1 MNKKWLHVLPIVFG
15 ILLVIGVLLFVILR
29 DHPSIEGFAIL
40 NTPKCP
46 ENFTFFNDRRGDSF
60 CCQGEV
66 DRYSHTCKARGEKQ
80 MCSMKPDMI
89 DPRMNV
95 SGSPWGDVSYGTGS
109 VSRENNIPI
118 LDVPGNFAGEFI
130 SNDIEKAKKICESK
144 PECKALAM
152 GDTYAGE
159 KFGETLISL
168 ISESPGPV
176 TASYQLRNPR
186 SISKVSIRPNDNSQ
200 RTLPLCSNLV
210 HETNV
215 QNQAQCPRNLSN
227 FASIGKCCLTQ
238 ADFDGYDCRKVDN
251 ADKKRYC
258 KLSGPL
264 APGEQLCGNV
274 SIQEKV
280 EGTCPT
286 GMTQITY
293 PLGDREVKKYGAAAS
308 GVQMPI
314 CFGMDKTC
322 IPDVVIQDL
331 QSKGVFK
338 DKRVDTWSYSCSGW
352 KSVHVDRNLSKNMD
366 TQYV

>member
-29 DHPSIEGFAIL
+29 DHPSIEGFAAPIL

-89 DPRMNV
+89 DPRTNV
-95 SGSPWGDVSYGTGS
+95 SGSSWSEVSYGTGHAGGDIITI
-109 VSRENNIPI
+109 E
-118 LDVPGNFAGEFI
+118 DVPGNFAGVFI
-130 SNDIEKAKKICESK
+130 SNDREKAKKLCESK
-144 PECKALAM
+144 PECKALSM
-152 GDTYAGE
+152 GDTNTGE
-159 KFGETLISL
+159 LLIAL
-168 ISESPGPV
+168 MSESPSPV
-176 TASYQLRNPR
+176 TSSHDFRNRR
-186 SISKVSIRPNDNSQ
+186 SITKFSSRPNDNIQ
-200 RTLPLCSNLV
+200 RTLPLCSSLV

-251 ADKKRYC
+251 ADTKRYC

-308 GVQMPI
+308 GVQMPV

-352 KSVHVDRNLSKNMD
+352 KSVHVDRNLSKTMD
-366 TQYV
+366 TQYVS